1 MQILCSFQ
9 RPHRKRMF
17 FVPYLFKSVAYDY
30 EKEIRFVLAARRV
43 CVARRGHPVL
53 HDESLSLEHYVELSH
68 VQVLPRDATMFGD
81 AVDTAIAAIG
91 LIRRVVL
98 WQPNFLAVG
107 NVVSR

>member
-1 MQILCSFQ
+1 MRILQFPTSSSKKNVL
-9 RPHRKRMF
+9 R
-17 FVPYLFKSVAYDY
+17 PYLFKSVAYDY

-91 LIRRVVL
+91 LIRSVVL